1 MNDDHGKILWAVE
14 RAVDQ
19 HRTLRRTSHA
29 SLVFT
34 RHEPRFTV
42 TIQARLSGSRKKP
55 VIIHGS
61 GASPD
66 EAAENLMEQL
76 DDWAEALK

>member
-14 RAVDQ
+14 KAVDQ
-19 HRTLRRTSHA
+19 HRSLRRASHA

-42 TIQARLSGSRKKP
+42 TIDARIAGSRKKP
-55 VIIHGS
+55 VTIHGGGS
-61 GASPD
+61 CPE
-66 EAAENLMEQL
+66 EAAEHLIEQL
-76 DDWAEALK
+76 DAWAETLK